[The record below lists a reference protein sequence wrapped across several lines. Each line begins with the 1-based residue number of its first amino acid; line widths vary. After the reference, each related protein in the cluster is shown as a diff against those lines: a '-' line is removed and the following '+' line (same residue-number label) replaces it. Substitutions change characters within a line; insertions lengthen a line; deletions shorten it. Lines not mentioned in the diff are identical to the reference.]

1 MFFALIDQEG
11 YIRSRD
17 NAMGSP
23 IVYYLGIEN
32 ELAEKQGV
40 EMLEEDIALLLN
52 EK

>member
-1 MFFALIDQEG
+1 MIDKSG
-11 YIRSRD
+11 YIRSRND
-17 NAMGSP
+17 KFGNP